1 MHKLIEYICDEL
13 EEIERKADKEGKLSM
28 SEIEYADVLAHLKKD
43 ILTADAMMEESEYS
57 ERGGSYRGGNI
68 YRDGRTMRG
77 GESMRG
83 GSSYARGRGSNAKRD
98 SRGRYSSESG
108 SYTETVDEISEKLEE
123 LMEQAPDEKSRM
135 EIQKFMSKLD
145 QM

>member
-57 ERGGSYRGGNI
+57 ERGGSYRGGMP

-77 GESMRG
+77 
-83 GSSYARGRGSNAKRD
+83 SSYARGRGDNARRD
-98 SRGRYSSESG
+98 SRGRYSSEGG
-108 SYTETVDEISEKLEE
+108 SYAETADEISEKLEE
-123 LMEQAPDEKSRM
+123 LMRQAPDEKSRM
-135 EIQKFMSKLD
+135 EIQRFMSKLD